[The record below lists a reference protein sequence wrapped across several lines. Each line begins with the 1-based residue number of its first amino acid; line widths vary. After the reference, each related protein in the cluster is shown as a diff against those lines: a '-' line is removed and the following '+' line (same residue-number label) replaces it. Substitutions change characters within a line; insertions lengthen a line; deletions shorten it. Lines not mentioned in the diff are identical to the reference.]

1 MQQVSGKFR
10 DGKNCLW
17 WHWCS
22 LEESSKFKNETQTG
36 SGTLTTNQQ
45 RSGEWRAYRLNWKK
59 SNHLKVTTISIND
72 IADRLSQV
80 NLDTGKITNTTTR
93 SWI

>member
-1 MQQVSGKFR
+1 M
-10 DGKNCLW
+10 
-17 WHWCS
+17 
-22 LEESSKFKNETQTG
+22 
-36 SGTLTTNQQ
+36 
-45 RSGEWRAYRLNWKK
+45 NWKK

-93 SWI
+93 S